1 MDKVSFTN
9 LKLKMNNETKSFDF
23 NGQKI
28 EVFQYVSITDKDDM
42 IQSIIQNSVNRGIY
56 NPIKAD
62 MYFHLY
68 LVYLYTNITFTKK
81 QKEDEEKLYD
91 MILSSGLLE
100 QILKVI
106 PQEEYAELKNFFDA
120 KLSTVLTYET
130 STARSLTAFI
140 EELPKQMAEAAKIV
154 DNFDKEKYSNVIDFA
169 KAANGGRDI
178 NTNE

>member
-1 MDKVSFTN
+1 MHKVSFTN
-9 LKLKMNNETKSFDF
+9 LKLKINNDTKSFDF

-28 EVFQYVSITDKDDM
+28 EVFQYVPIADKDDM

>member
-1 MDKVSFTN
+1 MDKVIFTN
-9 LKLKMNNETKSFDF
+9 LKLKINNDTKSFDF

-106 PQEEYAELKNFFDA
+106 PQEEYAELKNFFC
-120 KLSTVLTYET
+120 
-130 STARSLTAFI
+130 
-140 EELPKQMAEAAKIV
+140 PM
-154 DNFDKEKYSNVIDFA
+154 NFTTHIQADTPVV
-169 KAANGGRDI
+169 
-178 NTNE
+178 

>member
-1 MDKVSFTN
+1 
-9 LKLKMNNETKSFDF
+9 
-23 NGQKI
+23 
-28 EVFQYVSITDKDDM
+28 
-42 IQSIIQNSVNRGIY
+42 
-56 NPIKAD
+56 
-62 MYFHLY
+62 
-68 LVYLYTNITFTKK
+68 
-81 QKEDEEKLYD
+81 

-106 PQEEYAELKNFFDA
+106 PQEEYAELKNSFDA